1 MKNTI
6 YILLFSFLATSCSNT
21 KYLAEGELIYVG
33 GKVKVANDSIS
44 KKERK
49 NLESELNKLIR
60 PLPNKKILGLRPKLY
75 IYNLAGKVTKE
86 KGFWYW
92 LKFKVGEPPVLFS
105 KVDLNYNK
113 SVLQNY
119 VENNGY
125 FNATSKADSTQNGKK
140 VKAEY
145 IVNPHKQYKIKSIT

>member
-6 YILLFSFLATSCSNT
+6 YILLFTFLATSCSNT
-21 KYLAEGELIYVG
+21 KYLAKGELLYVG
-33 GKVKVANDSIS
+33 GKVKVENDSIS
-44 KKERK
+44 KKEKK
-49 NLESELNKLIR
+49 NLKNELNKLIR
-60 PLPNKKILGLRPKLY
+60 PIPNNKILGLRPKLL
-75 IYNLAGKVTKE
+75 IYNWAGNVTKE
-86 KGFWYW
+86 KGFWHW

-125 FNATSKADSTQNGKK
+125 FNATSKSDSIQINKK

-145 IVNPHKQYKIKSIT
+145 VINPNKQYKI